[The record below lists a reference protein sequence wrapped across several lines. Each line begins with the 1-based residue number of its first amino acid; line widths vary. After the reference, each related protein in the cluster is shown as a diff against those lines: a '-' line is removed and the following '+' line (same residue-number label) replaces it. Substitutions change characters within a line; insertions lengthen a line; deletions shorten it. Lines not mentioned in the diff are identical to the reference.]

1 MSGTLHQQAS
11 ARDQQSGVSEVGIEI
26 SFASAL
32 RRVSPVGRLGWM
44 RSSLGAL
51 CGISITSAIC
61 HFWLGEAAGL
71 PALVAPMG
79 ASAVLL
85 FAVPASPLAQPWSI
99 LGGNT
104 LSALVGIG
112 CAMLIPDPMYA
123 AGFAVAGS
131 IAMMSLTRCLH
142 PPGGAA
148 ALTAVLGGP
157 SVVAAGWSF
166 ALVPV
171 ALNCVILLSIGWLF
185 NNATRHSYPHRVRD
199 ISRNTLGTTDSPPQD
214 RVGYTSADIDAVL
227 SRYDEL
233 LDVSRDDLDALF
245 RQVEAQAHRRLH
257 GEIRCETIMSRD
269 VIHAVSGEG
278 VGHAR
283 DRLLAHQVRT
293 MPVIDG
299 QHVIGLVGHAELL
312 AGAGRTIDQVMM
324 VSPCLTSPETPID
337 ELLPILSGGNYHEA
351 IVVDHDGRL
360 LGMITQTDL
369 LAALWRG
376 HVAEQVAAA
385 GPVPSN

>member
-1 MSGTLHQQAS
+1 VPRA
-11 ARDQQSGVSEVGIEI
+11 ARYRPQRPLVLFTPEVLIGLPLP
-26 SFASAL
+26 FAL
-32 RRVSPVGRLGWM
+32 KRLSPVGRLGWL
-44 RSSLGAL
+44 RSSLGAM
-51 CGISITSAIC
+51 CGIMLTSAVC
-61 HFWLGEAAGL
+61 HLWLGGTGGL

-112 CAMLIPDPMYA
+112 CAMLVRDPIYA
-123 AGFAVAGS
+123 AGIAVAGA
-131 IAMMSLTRCLH
+131 IAVMSLTRCLH

-157 SVVAAGWSF
+157 AITAAGWSF

-171 ALNCVILLSIGWLF
+171 ALNCVILLLVGWIF
-185 NNATRHSYPHRVRD
+185 NNATRHGYPHRVQAV
-199 ISRNTLGTTDSPPQD
+199 SRNLHGTTDRPPQD

-227 SRYDEL
+227 ARYDEL

-257 GEIRCETIMSRD
+257 GELRCEAIMSRD
-269 VIHAVSGEG
+269 VIHALSGEG

-283 DRLLAHQVRT
+283 DRLLAHKLRM
-293 MPVIDG
+293 MPVIDES
-299 QHVIGLVGHAELL
+299 QHVIGLVGHPELL
-312 AGAGRTIDQVMM
+312 AGAGRTVDQVMT
-324 VSPCLTSPETPID
+324 VSPCITSADTPID
-337 ELLPILSGGNYHEA
+337 ELLPVLSGGIYHEA
-351 IVVDHDGRL
+351 IVVDAEGRL
-360 LGMITQTDL
+360 LGLITQTDL

-376 HVAEQVAAA
+376 HVAELVTAA
-385 GPVPSN
+385 GGGE

>member
-1 MSGTLHQQAS
+1 MCLVPRPRSLESFPQ
-11 ARDQQSGVSEVGIEI
+11 EVLIDLPLR
-26 SFASAL
+26 SAL
-32 RRVSPVGRLGWM
+32 ARLSPVGRLGWL
-44 RSSLGAL
+44 RSSFGAM
-51 CGISITSAIC
+51 CGIMLTGFIC
-61 HFWLGEAAGL
+61 HMWLGTAAGL

-112 CAMLIPDPMYA
+112 CATLIQDPVYA
-123 AGFAVAGS
+123 AGFAVAGA
-131 IAMMSLTRCLH
+131 IGLMSLTRCLH

-157 SVVAAGWSF
+157 AITAAGWSF
-166 ALVPV
+166 AFVPV
-171 ALNCVILLSIGWLF
+171 ALNCVILLVIGWVF
-185 NNATRHSYPHRVRD
+185 NNATRHSYPHRVRA
-199 ISRNTLGTTDSPPQD
+199 ISRNVHGTTDAAPQD
-214 RVGYTSADIDAVL
+214 RIGYTSADIDAVL
-227 SRYDEL
+227 ARYDEL

-269 VIHAVSGEG
+269 VIRAISGEG

-283 DRLLAHQVRT
+283 DRLLAHKLRA
-293 MPVIDG
+293 MPVVDESN
-299 QHVIGLVGHAELL
+299 HVIGSVGHAELL
-312 AGAGRTIDQVMM
+312 VGAGRTVDEVMT
-324 VSPCLTSPETPID
+324 VSPCLTSPDTPID
-337 ELLPILSGGNYHEA
+337 ELLPVLSGGIYHEA
-351 IVVDHDGRL
+351 VVTDAEGRL
-360 LGMITQTDL
+360 VGMITQTDL

-376 HVAEQVAAA
+376 HVAEQVTAA
-385 GPVPSN
+385 GSLTTI